1 MSAQITITGTLG
13 ADPELKFTPSGAA
26 IVNLRVVT
34 DTRFKDDAG
43 KWQSRDT
50 SWWRVTAWRQLAE
63 NTAETL
69 AKGDKVIIVGKIKQ
83 REYEA
88 NDGEKKSVVE
98 VEATNI
104 GPDLSKFSANI
115 SRVQRDKQANVFA
128 GDDPW
133 ATSAVL
139 NTDGEAPF

>member
-13 ADPELKFTPSGAA
+13 ADPELKFTSTGAA

-34 DTRFKDDAG
+34 DVSYKDDSG
-43 KWQSRDT
+43 KWQKKDT

-98 VEATNI
+98 IEASNI
-104 GPDLSKFSANI
+104 GPDLSKYAANI
-115 SRVQRDKQANVFA
+115 SRVQRDKPAA
-128 GDDPW
+128 GFNDDPW
-133 ATSAVL
+133 ATPAVL
-139 NTDGEAPF
+139 TTDSEPPF

>member
-1 MSAQITITGTLG
+1 MSAQITITGELG
-13 ADPELKFTPSGAA
+13 FDPELKFTPTGIA

-34 DTRFKDDAG
+34 ETKFKDDAG
-43 KWQSRDT
+43 KWQGKDK

-83 REYEA
+83 REYEG

-98 VEATNI
+98 VEATHI
-104 GPDLSKFSANI
+104 GPDLFKCSASL
-115 SRVQRDKQANVFA
+115 SRAQRERPAVVA
-128 GDDPW
+128 DDVW
-133 ATSAVL
+133 SSAVL
-139 NTDGEAPF
+139 DTDAVPPF